1 MNLSEISGSEA
12 QMSGA
17 GETAMALEMC
27 ILRNNNLFIQL
38 PHPGGILLLLVIS
51 LNHNLNSQHQHP
63 GVWAS
68 GQAFGWEWEPITGV
82 SRDAAHTE
90 AESSALPAGNLA
102 PLNYE
107 IVLDQRAIG
116 WR

>member
-38 PHPGGILLLLVIS
+38 QPSWGYS
-51 LNHNLNSQHQHP
+51 
-63 GVWAS
+63 A
-68 GQAFGWEWEPITGV
+68 AFGNKLKSQFE
-82 SRDAAHTE
+82 
-90 AESSALPAGNLA
+90 LPAPTPRCVG
-102 PLNYE
+102 
-107 IVLDQRAIG
+107 IRASVWVGIG
-116 WR
+116 AHHRGQ